1 MKNKKE
7 LVNKDLEENR
17 KNKRLGVILLCVG
30 LGIATIAVLSIIFNF
45 FGIKNPIL
53 NGSTRG
59 FINKVVSIISSGVF
73 STISL
78 GLIIAGIILIIV
90 NDNKIKKD
98 AEKVIPKAKET
109 LKKAE
114 PVVTDVIKTVGEG
127 IEDIAHNVKE
137 TIDKNK
143 NNKKGE

>member
-1 MKNKKE
+1 MKNKNELMDKE
-7 LVNKDLEENR
+7 LENS
-17 KNKRLGVILLCVG
+17 KKYKKIGLILICVG
-30 LGIATIAVLSIIFNF
+30 FALTVFNIVISLIDY
-45 FGIKNPIL
+45 FGIKNSISPVNSVKIFK
-53 NGSTRG
+53 NMSTLLSSA
-59 FINKVVSIISSGVF
+59 IVDSISI
-73 STISL
+73 
-78 GLIIAGIILIIV
+78 GLIVAGVILMVI

-109 LKKAE
+109 LNKAE